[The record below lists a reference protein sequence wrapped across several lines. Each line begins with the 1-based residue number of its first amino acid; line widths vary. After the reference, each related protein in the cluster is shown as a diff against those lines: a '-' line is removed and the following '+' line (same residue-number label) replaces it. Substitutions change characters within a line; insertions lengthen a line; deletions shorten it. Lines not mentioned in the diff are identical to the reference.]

1 MKTSINEYRK
11 SGLIANIITLANK
24 VSAKIDCNDLNNC
37 GETEL
42 SQLQDNLI
50 VKKLIM
56 KLNKYQNLKKRNY
69 LTQII

>member
-11 SGLIANIITLANK
+11 SGLIANITTLANK
-24 VSAKIDCNDLNNC
+24 VDAKIDCNDLNNC

-50 VKKLIM
+50 QQYNEKIQAV
-56 KLNKYQNLKKRNY
+56 
-69 LTQII
+69 